1 MTKKK
6 SRSFIPAIVILVL
19 AVLAAAGVK
28 TFLGPCVHEDGT
40 FGPCH
45 AAGQALFGLSLVAAA
60 ESALAVWSKDE
71 GVRRGLYLSL
81 MLTAVLGFLMP
92 GTIIGICGMATM
104 RCRVVM
110 RPAMMILSGLI
121 FAAAAAGAAISH
133 RR

>member
-45 AAGQALFGLSLVAAA
+45 AAALCLFPFTRLI
-60 ESALAVWSKDE
+60 E
-71 GVRRGLYLSL
+71 
-81 MLTAVLGFLMP
+81 AVLGLP
-92 GTIIGICGMATM
+92 YLTPPLPAVLLTALITLAGTALIG
-104 RCRVVM
+104 
-110 RPAMMILSGLI
+110 
-121 FAAAAAGAAISH
+121 AAASLAAA
-133 RR
+133 RRLSKADPGIVLRGN

>member
-81 MLTAVLGFLMP
+81 MLTALITLA
-92 GTIIGICGMATM
+92 GTALIG
-104 RCRVVM
+104 
-110 RPAMMILSGLI
+110 
-121 FAAAAAGAAISH
+121 AAASLAAA
-133 RR
+133 RRLSKADPGIVLRGN

>member
-45 AAGQALFGLSLVAAA
+45 AAALCLFPFTRLSKADPGIVL
-60 ESALAVWSKDE
+60 
-71 GVRRGLYLSL
+71 RGN
-81 MLTAVLGFLMP
+81 
-92 GTIIGICGMATM
+92 
-104 RCRVVM
+104 
-110 RPAMMILSGLI
+110 
-121 FAAAAAGAAISH
+121 
-133 RR
+133 